1 MIARKLLGSA
11 VALLVL
17 ASGSAWAA
25 GRTYQVTGPVVEVS
39 DTTIVVMKGKD
50 RWELART
57 PETKVTGDLKKDAKV
72 TIEYTMT
79 AKSVEVKAAE
89 KGKGKSK
96 GK

>member
-17 ASGSAWAA
+17 AAGSNAWAA
-25 GRTYQVTGPVVEVS
+25 GKTYQVTGPVVEVS
-39 DTTIVVMKGKD
+39 DTSIVVMKGKD
-50 RWELART
+50 KWELART

-79 AKSVEVKAAE
+79 AKTVEVKTE
-89 KGKGKSK
+89 KGKAKK
-96 GK
+96 